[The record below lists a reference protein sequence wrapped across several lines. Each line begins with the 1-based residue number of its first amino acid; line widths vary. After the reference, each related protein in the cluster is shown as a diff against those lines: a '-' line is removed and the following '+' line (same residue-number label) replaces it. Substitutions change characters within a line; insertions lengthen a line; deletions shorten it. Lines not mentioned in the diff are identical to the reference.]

1 MDLTV
6 VTKLGPEGTDAQND
20 GLVKKHLQA
29 KLEKL
34 EQRWGKP
41 LVARA
46 SLVEET
52 DGFECTVTL
61 HATPDLVG
69 KAREGALL
77 AAVDAA
83 TDKLTRQFEDATDK
97 RTGRER
103 QRRGSGTIKQA
114 GPF

>member
-6 VTKLGPEGTDAQND
+6 VTKLGPEGKDTQDD
-20 GLVKKHLQA
+20 TLVQKHLRT

-41 LVARA
+41 MVARA
-46 SLVEET
+46 SLVELP
-52 DGFECTVTL
+52 DGFECTITL

-69 KAREGALL
+69 KAHEDALL

-83 TDKLTRQFEDATDK
+83 TDKLTRQFETVTDK